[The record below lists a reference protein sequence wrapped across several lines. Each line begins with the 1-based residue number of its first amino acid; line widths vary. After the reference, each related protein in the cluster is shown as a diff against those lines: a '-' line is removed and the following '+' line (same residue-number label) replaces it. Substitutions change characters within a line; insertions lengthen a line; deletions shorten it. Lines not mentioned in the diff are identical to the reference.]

1 MHRKLITANSS
12 HYIQLIRAR
21 SQRSHTSS
29 TLNESDAG
37 ETSRRAG
44 APEGTSLGIR
54 PAQPHSKRKHN
65 HFHIFQNWH
74 RWKRRPCA
82 PPFAIN
88 LIAKSIIWSV
98 LEKRSEKNKPVWWLG
113 KPKRFELFWIEWRE
127 TLWSRGPNKRQNT
140 WLRLWLMWCKKKVDK
155 SLQICSLQH
164 PWQLHPQW
172 GA

>member
-29 TLNESDAG
+29 TLNEFDAR

-98 LEKRSEKNKPVWWLG
+98 LEKRTEKNLCGDWASQNDLSW
-113 KPKRFELFWIEWRE
+113 FESNGIAFEGDPLVTGSEQASKHLASALI
-127 TLWSRGPNKRQNT
+127 NVVQ
-140 WLRLWLMWCKKKVDK
+140 KK
-155 SLQICSLQH
+155 
-164 PWQLHPQW
+164 
-172 GA
+172 G